1 MLSEYKKKGLLVVG
15 TKQTLKALNEDKLG
29 EIFIAQDAE
38 TYALRGIEDA
48 ITDKN
53 IKVTVVESMK
63 KLGKDCGISV
73 GAATA
78 GVLKTNE
85 LNN

>member
-15 TKQTLKALNEDKLG
+15 AKQTLKALNEDKLS
-29 EIFIAQDAE
+29 EVFIAQDAE
-38 TYALRGIEDA
+38 KYVIRGIQEA
-48 ITDKN
+48 ALNKNATITF
-53 IKVTVVESMK
+53 VASMK

-78 GVLKTNE
+78 GILKE
-85 LNN
+85 SI